1 MSRPFPDLAD
11 FGETGAG
18 GSGSGS
24 TLMIGVILTLI
35 VGMALFFLFRKQ
47 QSTTTSSPSRPL
59 PPLPPQQQQQKP
71 VQPPPQ
77 QQAPPAVAQ
86 IPLGNSGPTYPAGA
100 PQPAPMNSFFG
111 KEPQYAEYVPSA
123 NYNLQFRQPINAT
136 KISLIDIKTPET
148 FQDIVLTNK
157 KDCVCAFISR
167 NCGHCTAMKPAFEQ
181 AANQSM
187 IPFLLVEQ
195 AVAQPAGLLE
205 KYKIE
210 GFPTIIRFS
219 GGLPVAFF
227 KEARTPEN
235 LIKFAK

>member
-1 MSRPFPDLAD
+1 MSSGSYSTRQFPDMDD
-11 FGETGAG
+11 FGGG
-18 GSGSGS
+18 GSGNSG
-24 TLMIGVILTLI
+24 MFVGVIVVLI
-35 VGMALFFLFRKQ
+35 AVIALWFLWKRVPPGGVAPKQ
-47 QSTTTSSPSRPL
+47 PL
-59 PPLPPQQQQQKP
+59 QPMPPL
-71 VQPPPQ
+71 QPPPKPTPPPPQ
-77 QQAPPAVAQ
+77 TPPAVAQ
-86 IPLGNSGPTYPAGA
+86 IPLANSGPMYPAGA
-100 PQPAPMNSFFG
+100 PQPAPVNTFFG
-111 KEPQYAEYVPSA
+111 REPQYAEYTPSA

-157 KDCVCAFISR
+157 KDCVAAFISR

-205 KYKIE
+205 KYQVQ

-219 GGLPVAFF
+219 GGLPVGYF

>member
-1 MSRPFPDLAD
+1 MSRQFPDFDD
-11 FGETGAG
+11 FGG
-18 GSGSGS
+18 GGDGGNGNG
-24 TLMIGVILTLI
+24 LMWGVILAVTIAAVALWFLLKRKSPGTAS
-35 VGMALFFLFRKQ
+35 VFTKPMAPI
-47 QSTTTSSPSRPL
+47 T
-59 PPLPPQQQQQKP
+59 
-71 VQPPPQ
+71 PPPQ
-77 QQAPPAVAQ
+77 QQLPQQPPPPVAQ
-86 IPLGNSGPTYPAGA
+86 IPLRDSGPMYPAGA
-100 PQPAPMNSFFG
+100 PQPAPVNTFFG

-157 KDCVCAFISR
+157 KDCVAAFISR

-181 AANQSM
+181 AANQSL

-205 KYKIE
+205 KYKVE

-219 GGLPVAFF
+219 GGLPVGYF
-227 KEARTPEN
+227 KDARTPEN

>member
-1 MSRPFPDLAD
+1 MSRQFPDMDD
-11 FGETGAG
+11 FGGGEDGVSGNSSGMFVGVFVVLIAVIALWFLWRRGA
-18 GSGSGS
+18 
-24 TLMIGVILTLI
+24 
-35 VGMALFFLFRKQ
+35 A
-47 QSTTTSSPSRPL
+47 
-59 PPLPPQQQQQKP
+59 PPQQKPLAPMPQLPPKPTPPPPPMQQ
-71 VQPPPQ
+71 QPPP
-77 QQAPPAVAQ
+77 PVAQ
-86 IPLGNSGPTYPAGA
+86 IPLANSGPMYPAGA
-100 PQPAPMNSFFG
+100 PQPAPVNTFFG
-111 KEPQYAEYVPSA
+111 REPQYAEYTPSA

-157 KDCVCAFISR
+157 KDCVAAFISR

-205 KYKIE
+205 KYQVQ

-219 GGLPVAFF
+219 GGLPVGYF
-227 KEARTPEN
+227 KETRTPEN

>member
-1 MSRPFPDLAD
+1 MSSASSRQFPDMDD
-11 FGETGAG
+11 FGG
-18 GSGSGS
+18 GEANSGMG
-24 TLMIGVILTLI
+24 MGIGIIVALIAVI
-35 VGMALFFLFRKQ
+35 ALWFLLRR
-47 QSTTTSSPSRPL
+47 TTPGTASKAI
-59 PPLPPQQQQQKP
+59 PPPPRAMESMPPPPPMQ
-71 VQPPPQ
+71 QPPP
-77 QQAPPAVAQ
+77 PVAQ
-86 IPLGNSGPTYPAGA
+86 IPLANSGPMYPAGA
-100 PQPAPMNSFFG
+100 PHPAPVNTFFG
-111 KEPQYAEYVPSA
+111 REPQYAEYVPSA

-148 FQDIVLTNK
+148 FQDIVLNNK
-157 KDCVCAFISR
+157 KDCVAAFISR

-205 KYKIE
+205 KYKVE

-219 GGLPVAFF
+219 GGLPVGYF